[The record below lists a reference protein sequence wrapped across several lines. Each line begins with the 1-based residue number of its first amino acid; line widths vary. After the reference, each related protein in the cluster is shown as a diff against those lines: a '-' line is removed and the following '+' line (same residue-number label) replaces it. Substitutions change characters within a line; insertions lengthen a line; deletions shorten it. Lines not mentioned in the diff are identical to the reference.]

1 MVDDFNMYLWI
12 VLLPPKDCVAEAIK
26 QVQAEVEIAYG
37 KKLWCLH
44 IDCSGEFISINF
56 TEHYVTTGVRS

>member
-12 VLLPPKDCVAEAIK
+12 VLLPPKDYVAEAIK
-26 QVQAEVEIAYG
+26 QVQAEVEIASR

-44 IDCSGEFISINF
+44 IDCSGEFISIDF